1 MPYKYIVLHTEYRGK
16 QLHLLMERHLQ
27 IATILAMCSNF
38 EQIILAIKTI
48 TKMYRQGAVGA
59 LLDIYEQAIADFKKV
74 IENIPD
80 NALTITIDSQT
91 TDENCKSI
99 QTILSHVVH
108 SGYGYA
114 TNIHNLKG
122 YNIIRPDK
130 TFHLTINKYL
140 EDLINVFT
148 YTENIFKEIKENE
161 LEQLDN
167 SLKIKTPWGQ
177 LYDIEQMTEHAIV
190 HILRHKR
197 QIDKIKR
204 NELN

>member
-1 MPYKYIVLHTEYRGK
+1 
-16 QLHLLMERHLQ
+16 
-27 IATILAMCSNF
+27 
-38 EQIILAIKTI
+38 
-48 TKMYRQGAVGA
+48 MYRQGAVGA

-167 SLKIKTPWGQ
+167 SLKIKTLWGQ